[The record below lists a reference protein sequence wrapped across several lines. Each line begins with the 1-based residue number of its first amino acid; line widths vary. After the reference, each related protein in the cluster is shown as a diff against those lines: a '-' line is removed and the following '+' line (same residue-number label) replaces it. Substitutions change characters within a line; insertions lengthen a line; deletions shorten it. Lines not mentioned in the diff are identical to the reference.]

1 MGLKLTKKPATA
13 MTTTEIKTK
22 GTVVSE
28 ESKELQVTPPAEFAA
43 VKGTSDPL
51 CEVGVDMSY
60 THNLGNYTSAR
71 VAVSLKVPCLHA
83 EVDEVF
89 EFAKVWTD
97 AKLNGLVAELT
108 GESN

>member
-1 MGLKLTKKPATA
+1 LGLKLTKKPATA
-13 MTTTEIKTK
+13 TTTTEIKTK

-28 ESKELQVTPPAEFAA
+28 ESKELQVNLPIELAA

-71 VAVSLKVPCLHA
+71 VAVSLKVSCLHA

-89 EFAKVWTD
+89 EFAKAWTD
-97 AKLNGLVAELT
+97 TKLNGLVAELT